1 MILKYKSKI
10 CPVCNMEFEPKTSN
24 QKYCCYK
31 CREQIKIKDA
41 EERRKIFWQ
50 EVKDENEK
58 IKKKNYRKKPK
69 QTVVDVAVLARQ
81 HGMTYGQYVAQMYR
95 RGEET

>member
-1 MILKYKSKI
+1 MSNYKNRI
-10 CPVCNMEFEPKTSN
+10 CPVCGKEFEPQNSN
-24 QKYCCYK
+24 QKYCSHD
-31 CREQIKIKDA
+31 CRLQVKIQDA
-41 EERRKIFWQ
+41 ADRRKTFWQ

-69 QTVVDVAVLARQ
+69 QTVIDVAVLARQ